1 MNDYKELI
9 NKLRNACEWCNGS
22 TPHCKVYKNMQQAAD
37 AIEQLVKERDAARK
51 ERDVAVADIKKCWL
65 CASCRNHIES
75 KEWCFCYHFDPEMDS
90 DGCTT
95 CENYEWRGVQECE

>member
-37 AIEQLVKERDAARK
+37 AIEQLVTDIDAVRK
-51 ERDVAVADIKKCWL
+51 ERDELKSKIFDSKPCLCCRHTTKSVML
-65 CASCRNHIES
+65 EPCASCNSNHDN
-75 KEWCFCYHFDPEMDS
+75 W
-90 DGCTT
+90 
-95 CENYEWRGVQECE
+95 EWRGVTDD